1 MCGSE
6 VFLAVRS
13 HAQLRSLYSNFT
25 EAFKMKR
32 STKAAAFSFAIPGA
46 GLWYLREPR
55 HAIVNLAVAAV
66 LTAIVSA
73 TGHEHLLW
81 GLLAIAAGSSG
92 YAHAAARALEQQPR
106 VVRSGGSKQST
117 NASC

>member
-1 MCGSE
+1 
-6 VFLAVRS
+6 
-13 HAQLRSLYSNFT
+13 
-25 EAFKMKR
+25 MKR

-55 HAIVNLAVAAV
+55 HAIVNLAVAV
-66 LTAIVSA
+66 GLTAIVVA
-73 TGHEHLLW
+73 TGHEHLHW

-92 YAHAAARALEQQPR
+92 YAHAAARALEQPPGMGR
-106 VVRSGGSKQST
+106 PGGSNQST